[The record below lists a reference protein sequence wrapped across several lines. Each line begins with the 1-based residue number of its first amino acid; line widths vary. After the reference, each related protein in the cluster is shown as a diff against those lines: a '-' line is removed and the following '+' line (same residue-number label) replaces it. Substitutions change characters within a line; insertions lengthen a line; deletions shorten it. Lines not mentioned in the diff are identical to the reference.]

1 MIRLTRLR
9 NNEPL
14 YLNPDHIER
23 LDHLHETH
31 VHLSNG
37 NEYVVTEGPTEIVGL
52 IVALRGRI
60 LAAAHD
66 YELDPTPAL
75 PLLAATAATPEDA

>member
-1 MIRLTRLR
+1 MIRLKRLR

-37 NEYVVTEGPTEIVGL
+37 NEYVVTESPVEIVEL
-52 IVALRGRI
+52 IVGLRGRI
-60 LAAAHD
+60 FAAAHD
-66 YELDPTPAL
+66 YELGPVRPVAL
-75 PLLAATAATPEDA
+75 EAPEGR

>member
-37 NEYVVTEGPTEIVGL
+37 NEYVVTESPAEIVGL
-52 IVALRGRI
+52 IVGLRGRI
-60 LAAAHD
+60 IATAHD
-66 YELDPTPAL
+66 YEIEPVRTLPAL
-75 PLLAATAATPEDA
+75 TAPAEG